1 MWDVAQYLISC
12 HLQLKKS
19 LAAAIYGGKELW
31 DRQQMQLHAL
41 MPGRGNVQ
49 LVNVSTET
57 DAAPEGKSVWVAE
70 MYGHALGAAHLG
82 LRYRGFNDTN
92 HHPPGDPIQRAHPL
106 SFRV

>member
-1 MWDVAQYLISC
+1 M
-12 HLQLKKS
+12 
-19 LAAAIYGGKELW
+19 KEI
-31 DRQQMQLHAL
+31 A
-41 MPGRGNVQ
+41 Q

-92 HHPPGDPIQRAHPL
+92 HHPPGDPIQRARLLCLDRPYAPEEQAHT
-106 SFRV
+106 RVLYMTAVAAR

>member
-1 MWDVAQYLISC
+1 
-12 HLQLKKS
+12 
-19 LAAAIYGGKELW
+19 
-31 DRQQMQLHAL
+31 MQLLAF
-41 MPGRGNVQ
+41 MRGRGSVQ

-92 HHPPGDPIQRAHPL
+92 HHPPGDPIQRARLL
-106 SFRV
+106 SV